1 MKTIFGL
8 RGRRFAFATVAI
20 FAVAGGIAYAA
31 IPDAS
36 GVYHACV
43 MKNGSIRIIDPSTD
57 QCRPSNETEITFN
70 QKGQTGDPGAQG
82 PAGTNGTNGADGK
95 SPTVAPVAVGD
106 SHCVAGGAAI
116 TDAAGHTAYVC
127 SGQDG
132 TNGANGE
139 PFSGTFTSPSGD
151 YSISVTDTGVT
162 IKKVGG
168 SSITLTGNDVRMHSD
183 GAVSLES
190 ALGMDLRG
198 STDVEVQSG
207 ESLNLKSG
215 TDATLEGGTDLTV
228 KGVVL
233 TVQGD
238 ASAAFSSGGLFA
250 VTGGLVTVNSGGS
263 SCQRAAPVAAS
274 SVIPTQSASAADA
287 FSDRKAKGPSG
298 GLSPSRA

>member
-132 TNGANGE
+132 TNGTNGTNGE

-168 SSITLTGNDVRMHSD
+168 SSITLTGNDVRVHSD

-238 ASAAFSSGGLFA
+238 ASAAFSSAGLFA

-263 SCQRAAPVAAS
+263 SCQRAARTGDSVSGS
-274 SVIPTQSASAADA
+274 SIV
-287 FSDRKAKGPSG
+287 G
-298 GLSPSRA
+298 GSNTVCIGG